1 MVAHKQHVSGNMA
14 STFSVILL
22 VTSLLFSY
30 PDSVYAYEQDCTH
43 PVLSERAAELYQLHY
58 GQMFSPTAI
67 KRLKEGA
74 THEDNGSKIYVRS
87 TNHFYDIHNHRPW
100 TNYGILI
107 KNAPCIK
114 EAIASSYIRTSKEW
128 ALNSAYQKITWK
140 SGIFDCDYGG
150 DYSWPKIL
158 ESLDAGSSTDDMSYA
173 AGHILHLLQD
183 LTVPAHTRNDTHL
196 RDLLELYAKDACNWM
211 KLPFTE
217 KIPSAESLY
226 QSGLKPVELSKIDFY
241 FDELSQYTY
250 SHYYSNDTRFST
262 MGAEYDAPI
271 WTRRGTE
278 KIGALEN
285 TFLYGTDS
293 SSVKYQLPA
302 EYKLLHVNT
311 WMEAII
317 PDEKD
322 LIYTLSKECLS
333 DYWQRLMR
341 KAIAYSAGALKK
353 LSDEATARGK
363 CFPSCPTM
371 NLTPCTGKPDKRY
384 CGSSLSGYTGNASDL
399 VTCRGGMPL
408 GNSACPNGCQSNP
421 PGTDD
426 TCKTGPC
433 TTYYLDQDGDGHGD
447 KFQPGKCQ
455 MGPSAPYTA
464 VTNDDCSDTDRD
476 VYPGHT
482 EWWDVKDNDCDGSID
497 EDGLLRYDRWHKEW
511 TPTDLEHRFSVSSP
525 GSGFTKE
532 SRWLQLYPTDVC
544 SGGYKAP
551 GCNPIRSGVY
561 AEVRSGVQLAALGE
575 CTGQFRSAPF
585 AHVTLYLLED
595 STEYNDYATGIV
607 PGFACRRF
615 GYVLGSGATAAFFG
629 KKAFNRL
636 RSKFDVGGR
645 YDNMWSTDLSEVN
658 HSDYATS
665 RPEDTRHWYAPDG
678 L

>member
-1 MVAHKQHVSGNMA
+1 MRRHHNKLIRFEAFFMLRIALIAVLYQEKTA
-14 STFSVILL
+14 I
-22 VTSLLFSY
+22 
-30 PDSVYAYEQDCTH
+30 AYEQYCTH
-43 PVLSERAAELYQLHY
+43 PTITERAADIFSRVY
-58 GQMFSPTAI
+58 GVKFNSSTMQ
-67 KRLKEGA
+67 KLREGS
-74 THEDNGSKIYVRS
+74 THEDNGIINYLRS
-87 TNHFYDIHNHRPW
+87 TNHFYDIHNMQPW
-100 TNYGILI
+100 TNHL
-107 KNAPCIK
+107 AASAASVVLRSPCFE
-114 EAIASSYIRTSKEW
+114 EADRKSFIVTSKDW
-128 ALNSAYQKITWK
+128 AFSASNQQRNWTAANGK
-140 SGIFDCDYGG
+140 SCSYDG
-150 DYSWPKIL
+150 DYSWNTIL
-158 ESLDAGSSTDDMSYA
+158 MMIGENKPTDEIAYA
-173 AGHILHLLQD
+173 AGHILHLIQD
-183 LTVPAHTRNDTHL
+183 LTVPAHTRNDTHYPTNE
-196 RDLLELYAKDACNWM
+196 DELEIFAKNHCWNIQSANVLIKDGLVPVSIN
-211 KLPFTE
+211 KLDTT
-217 KIPSAESLY
+217 
-226 QSGLKPVELSKIDFY
+226 
-241 FDELSQYTY
+241 FDELATYTY
-250 SHYYSNDTRFST
+250 SHYFSRDTKYHKD
-262 MGAEYDAPI
+262 YDLPKE
-271 WTRRGTE
+271 TRRATVRINGSE
-278 KIGALEN
+278 H
-285 TFLYGTDS
+285 TFIYATDE
-293 SSVKYQLPA
+293 SSVKYGLPSEYLLA
-302 EYKLLHVNT
+302 EVQPWMERFFPNSPNTIYKLTDDV
-311 WMEAII
+311 ME
-317 PDEKD
+317 
-322 LIYTLSKECLS
+322 
-333 DYWQRLMR
+333 DYWARTQR

-371 NLTPCTGKPDKRY
+371 NPTPCTGKPDKRY

-464 VTNDDCSDTDRD
+464 ANNDDCSDTDRD

-532 SRWLQLYPTDVC
+532 SRWVQLYPTDVC

-645 YDNMWSTDLSEVN
+645 YDNLWSTDLSEAN
-658 HSDYATS
+658 HSDYATFK
-665 RPEDTRHWYAPDG
+665 PEDTRHWYAPDG